1 MPLCGAALN
10 TNTFIVMDVAAAAPQ
25 NLQVPTLLLDLQLL
39 ALGTRSYTENMSF
52 ANRYLNI
59 FNGILINLKH

>member
-1 MPLCGAALN
+1 MPPCGAALN
-10 TNTFIVMDVAAAAPQ
+10 TNTFIVMDVAAEAPQ

-52 ANRYLNI
+52 A
-59 FNGILINLKH
+59 K